1 MRCHV
6 GDDSLGF
13 RPVVGR
19 VPPGRAPGAAAPIY
33 HRANGSVSIR
43 MWILLLRAL
52 RLFLFLLRPLVA
64 LLLLL
69 RLRLM
74 LLMLFTCLLP
84 QIFLRPLFRDQLL
97 WQLLIPHVPV
107 PLLLHLLQIYFAP
120 VRPPD
125 RHPLSCISSP
135 MQFHLLAFTFLPLSF
150 IRHTPQLFDWLG
162 FPLVLPTFAGD
173 VFFFSCCFFNIPEV
187 SPDASA
193 KHSTPIRCSPAAA
206 LRWLYFLICSRL
218 PIVCSWRQRC
228 FAGVAL
234 S

>member
-1 MRCHV
+1 MYFDLDSKPSHFLPPHKTKSNLIPTLKSSQLRFPTLRCHV
-6 GDDSLGF
+6 GDGSLGF

-69 RLRLM
+69 RLRPM

-150 IRHTPQLFDWLG
+150 IRHTPQLFD
-162 FPLVLPTFAGD
+162 
-173 VFFFSCCFFNIPEV
+173 
-187 SPDASA
+187 
-193 KHSTPIRCSPAAA
+193 
-206 LRWLYFLICSRL
+206 
-218 PIVCSWRQRC
+218 
-228 FAGVAL
+228 
-234 S
+234 